1 MDEGNRTTQF
11 IKYRQMKV
19 SFILPIYNVEKY
31 LSECVESIL
40 AQTFRDF
47 EILLVDDGSP
57 DNCPALC
64 DEWEKK
70 DNRIKALHKPNGGS
84 SDARNY
90 GLDHAQGDYVVFV
103 DSDDFW
109 VNKECLEHLVNVVY
123 AHPECD
129 FIGYNCSYYY
139 SDTKTYAKW
148 VRYNESLAVPTDK
161 NVAICSLVASGTMP
175 MSACLKIIKRKSLL
189 DIGLRFIK
197 GTIAEDIP
205 WFIDLLDGAKSC
217 MFVNQ
222 YIYAYRQNV
231 AGSITASGNPKS
243 TRDLFAIVRN
253 EIKKMGNRRMSKEA
267 KDALYSFLAY
277 EFCILL
283 TSDMPQEMKNEL
295 MQYKWLLNYTANP
308 KVRKASLVNKLL
320 GIKTTEW
327 FLRFYTNHVRK

>member
-1 MDEGNRTTQF
+1 
-11 IKYRQMKV
+11 MKV

-31 LSECVESIL
+31 LPECVESIL
-40 AQTFRDF
+40 AQTYSDF
-47 EILLVDDGSP
+47 EMLLVDDGSP

-64 DEWEKK
+64 DEWARK
-70 DNRIKALHKPNGGS
+70 DSRIKALHKPNGGL

-109 VNKECLEHLVNVVY
+109 GEKDCLERLMNVVD

-129 FIGYNCSYYY
+129 FIGFNCSYYY
-139 SDTKTYAKW
+139 SDTKTYKKW
-148 VRYNESLAVPTDK
+148 VAYDESLSVPTDK
-161 NVAICSLVASGTMP
+161 NIVICSLVASGTFP
-175 MSACLKIIKRKSLL
+175 MSACLKIIKRKSLSDMEL
-189 DIGLRFIK
+189 HFIK

-205 WFIDLLDGAKSC
+205 WFIDLLEGTKKC

-231 AGSITASGNPKS
+231 AGSITASGNTKS
-243 TRDLFAIVRN
+243 TSDLFAIVKN
-253 EIKKMGNRRMSKEA
+253 EVAKMKNRSIAKDA

-283 TSDMPQEMKNEL
+283 TASSRMSKEIRKEL
-295 MQYKWLLNYTANP
+295 MNYKWLLDYTSNP
-308 KVRKASLVNKLL
+308 KVRKAAFVNKLF
-320 GIKTTEW
+320 GIKVTE
-327 FLRFYTNHVRK
+327 LVLKFYTDHLRK

>member
-1 MDEGNRTTQF
+1 
-11 IKYRQMKV
+11 MKV
-19 SFILPIYNVEKY
+19 SFIIPIYNVEKY

-40 AQTFRDF
+40 AQTYSDF

-64 DEWEKK
+64 DEWARK
-70 DNRIKALHKPNGGS
+70 DNRIKALHKPNGGL

-90 GLDHAQGDYVVFV
+90 GLDHAQGDYLVFV

-109 VNKECLEHLVNVVY
+109 VEKDCLERLMNVVY

-129 FIGYNCSYYY
+129 FIGFNCSYYY
-139 SDTKTYAKW
+139 SDTKTYKKW
-148 VRYNESLAVPTDK
+148 VAYNESLSVPTDK
-161 NVAICSLVASGTMP
+161 NIVICSLVASGTFP
-175 MSACLKIIKRKSLL
+175 MSACLKIIKRKSLS

-205 WFIDLLDGAKSC
+205 WFIDLLEGSKKC

-243 TRDLFAIVRN
+243 TSDLFAIVKN
-253 EIKKMGNRRMSKEA
+253 EVAKMKNRSIAKDA

-283 TSDMPQEMKNEL
+283 TASSRMSKEMQKEL
-295 MQYKWLLNYTANP
+295 MNYKWLLDYTFNP
-308 KVRKASLVNKLL
+308 KVRKAAFMNKLF
-320 GIKTTEW
+320 GIKVTE
-327 FLRFYTNHVRK
+327 LVLKFYTNHLRK

>member
-1 MDEGNRTTQF
+1 
-11 IKYRQMKV
+11 MKV

-40 AQTFRDF
+40 AQTYSDF

-64 DEWEKK
+64 DEWAKK
-70 DNRIKALHKPNGGS
+70 DSRIKALHKSNGGL

-90 GLDHAQGDYVVFV
+90 GLEHAKGDYVVFV

-109 VNKECLEHLVNVVY
+109 VNKDCLQRLMNVVD

-129 FIGYNCSYYY
+129 FIGFNCSYYY
-139 SDTKTYAKW
+139 SDSNTLNKW
-148 VRYNESLAVPTDK
+148 VAYDECLSKSTDK
-161 NVAICSLVASGTMP
+161 NTALWSLVASGTFP
-175 MSACLKIIKRKSLL
+175 MSACLKIIKREFLL
-189 DIGLRFIK
+189 GMGLRFIK

-205 WFIDLLDGAKSC
+205 WFINLLEGSENC

-231 AGSITASGNPKS
+231 AGSITASGDSKS
-243 TRDLFAIVRN
+243 TKDLFTIVKN
-253 EIKKMGNRRMSKEA
+253 EVNKMKERSFSNKA
-267 KDALYSFLAY
+267 KNALYSFIAY
-277 EFCILL
+277 EYCILL
-283 TSDMPQEMKNEL
+283 TALSLMSKEMQEEM

-308 KVRKASLVNKLL
+308 KVRKAAFVNKLF
-320 GIKTTEW
+320 GIKVTEW
-327 FLRFYTNHVRK
+327 VLKLYINYLKK

>member
-1 MDEGNRTTQF
+1 
-11 IKYRQMKV
+11 MKV

-40 AQTFRDF
+40 VQTYSDF

-64 DEWEKK
+64 DEWAKK
-70 DNRIKALHKPNGGS
+70 DSRIKTLHKPNGGS

-90 GLDHAQGDYVVFV
+90 GLEHAQGDYVVFV

-109 VNKECLEHLVNVVY
+109 VNKDCLQRLMNVVD

-139 SDTKTYAKW
+139 SDTKAYKKW
-148 VRYNESLAVPTDK
+148 VAYDECLSKPTDK
-161 NVAICSLVASGTMP
+161 DTVLRSLVASGTFP
-175 MSACLKIIKRKSLL
+175 MSACLKVLKRKALL
-189 DIGLRFIK
+189 DMGLRFIK

-205 WFIDLLDGAKSC
+205 WFIDLLDGSKNC
-217 MFVNQ
+217 MFINE

-231 AGSITASGNPKS
+231 AGSITASGGTKS
-243 TRDLFAIVRN
+243 THDLFNIL
-253 EIKKMGNRRMSKEA
+253 KKEVTKMSSRHFSQEA
-267 KDALYSFLAY
+267 KEALYSFLAY

-283 TSDMPQEMKNEL
+283 TASSHMSKEMRKEL
-295 MQYKWLLNYTANP
+295 MQYKWLLNYTTNP
-308 KVRKASLVNKLL
+308 KVRKAALVNKLF
-320 GIKTTEW
+320 GIKMTEW
-327 FLRFYTNHVRK
+327 LLKFYMHHLRK

>member
-1 MDEGNRTTQF
+1 M
-11 IKYRQMKV
+11 MKV
-19 SFILPIYNVEKY
+19 TFILPIYNVEKY
-31 LSECVESIL
+31 LSECVNSIL
-40 AQTFRDF
+40 SQTYSDF
-47 EILLVDDGSP
+47 EVLLVDDGSP

-64 DEWEKK
+64 DEWTRK
-70 DNRIKALHKPNGGS
+70 DNRIKALHKPNGGL

-90 GLDHAQGDYVVFV
+90 GLDYAQGDYVVFV

-109 VNKECLEHLVNVVY
+109 MNEDCLEHLMKVVDTY
-123 AHPECD
+123 PECD
-129 FIGYNCSYYY
+129 FIGFNCSYYY
-139 SDTKTYAKW
+139 SDIKLYRRW
-148 VRYNESLAVPTDK
+148 VLYDDRLTVPVDK
-161 NVAICSLVASGTMP
+161 DTAICSLVASGTMP

-243 TRDLFAIVRN
+243 TRNLFTIVKN
-253 EIKKMGNRRMSKEA
+253 EIKKMDSRNISKEA

-283 TSDMPQEMKNEL
+283 TSDMPLEMKSEL
-295 MQYKWLLNYTANP
+295 MQYKWLLNYTASP
-308 KVRKASLVNKLL
+308 KVRKASLVNKLF
-320 GIKTTEW
+320 GIKATECV
-327 FLRFYTNHVRK
+327 LRFYTNHIRK

>member
-1 MDEGNRTTQF
+1 
-11 IKYRQMKV
+11 MKV
-19 SFILPIYNVEKY
+19 SFIIPIYNVEKY

-40 AQTFRDF
+40 AQTYSDF
-47 EILLVDDGSP
+47 EMLLVDDGSP

-64 DEWEKK
+64 DDWARK
-70 DNRIKALHKPNGGS
+70 DSRIKALHKPNGGL

-90 GLDHAQGDYVVFV
+90 GLNHAQGDYVVFV

-109 VNKECLEHLVNVVY
+109 VEKDCLEQLMNVVD

-129 FIGYNCSYYY
+129 FIGFNCSYYY
-139 SDTKTYAKW
+139 SDTKTYKKW
-148 VRYNESLAVPTDK
+148 VAYNESLSVPTDK
-161 NVAICSLVASGTMP
+161 NIVICSLVASGTFP
-175 MSACLKIIKRKSLL
+175 MSACLKIFKRKSLS
-189 DIGLRFIK
+189 DMGLRFIK

-205 WFIDLLDGAKSC
+205 WFIDLLEGSKKC

-243 TRDLFAIVRN
+243 TSDLFAIVKN
-253 EIKKMGNRRMSKEA
+253 EVAKMKNRSIAKDA

-283 TSDMPQEMKNEL
+283 TASSRMSKEIRKEL
-295 MQYKWLLNYTANP
+295 MNYKWLLDYTSNP
-308 KVRKASLVNKLL
+308 KVRKAAFVNKLF
-320 GIKTTEW
+320 GIKVTE
-327 FLRFYTNHVRK
+327 LVLKFYTDHLRK